1 MRMRWFSVGVIM
13 WGGGMGL
20 AGQERGRRE
29 ALLMSSGEEN
39 KRIALSIIEALNTRD
54 LSVWSKH
61 LAEDYTAEH
70 PGVSV
75 PLNKTMTIGYNQR
88 FVTAFPDIHF
98 EVLSVLAEGDYV
110 LIQWTASGTHTERLA
125 TMTGQ
130 TIPPTRRSMTVS
142 GVGLAEVRDGKIVRE
157 WSYWDQLSLL
167 AQLGITEQPG
177 LFLPPEGY

>member
-1 MRMRWFSVGVIM
+1 
-13 WGGGMGL
+13 
-20 AGQERGRRE
+20 
-29 ALLMSSGEEN
+29 MSAKEEN
-39 KRIALSIIEALNTRD
+39 KQIALSIFEALNTRD
-54 LSVWSKH
+54 LSVWSRH

-75 PLNKTMTIGYNQR
+75 PLNKTMGIGYNQR

-98 EVLSVLAEGDYV
+98 EVLSVFAEGDHV
-110 LIQWTASGTHTERLA
+110 LIQWRANGTHAERLA

-130 TIPPTRRSMTVS
+130 TIPPTRRRMTVS
-142 GVGLAEVRDGKIVRE
+142 GAALAEVRDGKIVRE